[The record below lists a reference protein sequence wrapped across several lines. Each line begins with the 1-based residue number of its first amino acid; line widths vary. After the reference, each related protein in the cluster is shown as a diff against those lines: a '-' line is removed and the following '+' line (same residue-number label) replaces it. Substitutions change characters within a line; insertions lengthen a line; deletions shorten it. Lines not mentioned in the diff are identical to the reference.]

1 MKKSKIKIVILCGG
15 KGTRLGPATDI
26 NPKPMV
32 KIDKD
37 PIILHILNYYSKF
50 GYGNFILATG
60 YKGHVI
66 ENFFKK
72 RKNNF
77 KVKCINTGLKTL
89 TGGRLLRLKKYLKNE
104 EYFMLT
110 YGDGLTDQ
118 NLKKLEQ
125 YHLKKN
131 KIGTMTT
138 VRPPVRFGE
147 VKVSRNLI
155 TKFKE
160 KPQITQSWINGGFF
174 VFNNKIFNFLKSD
187 NEMLESRP
195 LEKLVEAKQL
205 SAFKHKGF
213 WQCMDTQRDRE
224 YLQKLIKKNKALWK
238 K

>member
-1 MKKSKIKIVILCGG
+1 
-15 KGTRLGPATDI
+15 
-26 NPKPMV
+26 
-32 KIDKD
+32 
-37 PIILHILNYYSKF
+37 
-50 GYGNFILATG
+50 
-60 YKGHVI
+60 
-66 ENFFKK
+66 
-72 RKNNF
+72 
-77 KVKCINTGLKTL
+77 
-89 TGGRLLRLKKYLKNE
+89 
-104 EYFMLT
+104 MLT

-125 YHLKKN
+125 FHLKKN

-147 VKVSRNLI
+147 VKVSGNLI